1 MTLVLLRKL
10 RLEQHRFEACMD
22 SNPEGATDQESI
34 SRFSERPAMQ
44 LREQKCLLCK
54 SDKPSLIPGT
64 HNEVE
69 Y

>member
-1 MTLVLLRKL
+1 MLLRKL

-22 SNPEGATDQESI
+22 SNPEGATDKDPI
-34 SRFSERPAMQ
+34 SRFSEMPSMQ

-54 SDKPSLIPGT
+54 SDKLSLIPGT